1 MAGLLAADTVRLL
14 ERLASAECDDVEA
27 ALTSTA
33 DVEAS
38 EPPPLADSL
47 AAMPYPLLAIDAASV
62 RVYCGCLV
70 RSGPA
75 KVPRLLGCL
84 RARLASLAALDR
96 LAGGDASLLDVLG
109 LATLTRCTLEQ
120 LVREPPRS
128 VREWDAAL
136 APPAGAAGATP
147 APGAGLSYAVD
158 SLLEFVTQCAVD
170 VDDAR
175 YYVLAEVLSALL
187 LLATARADPP
197 QGRRIFDRA
206 LLGSSYAV
214 LASQRLLAHVVSRDA
229 GTAPAAPSTLFRKI
243 SSLASALLSVPSS
256 LFAMVGGASVEGA
269 AGSAAASSDEL
280 DAIAG
285 DTAAMAAAATAAA
298 TAATAAESLVR
309 GDYNSDDTTTLP
321 PVQPVDLVAER
332 ALALLL
338 LLSQCERN
346 LLPEPEP
353 EPEPEPGENTGNM
366 YLASLSGDASVY
378 GRVYTRVGSWLADP
392 RGAVWAYMLVT
403 REPPELLQLDQHGVD
418 SSHGDFREWL
428 LARTDLDVW
437 LLPLLE
443 QLYALSEP
451 PPTTAIVEEAP
462 ATGVPAAAANARGGN
477 SGSAGVS
484 DDERHRIVGTE
495 ILLLTLLELS
505 CDSTATGGGGSCWCE
520 AIHGVVLDSGGGA
533 GGGSGQ
539 QIPIP
544 SWFRAQQIKQQLTVG
559 SLLVMIVCRAITRNL
574 GLVAPPRSRRGQAHP
589 GGGGTF
595 ARTHGQFL
603 LRSALAL
610 LQNLAPH
617 LRDVHAIAADRL
629 VRTYLMLLKRLTVA
643 ATATAAAAETQ
654 RAHED
659 ANEVNAL
666 QQREGAAEAEEL
678 LSMAAGLFDG
688 LFLNDGAMRRN
699 AELMYAL
706 LRSKDALETQL
717 AATGSDRRYGGA
729 VAATAVAA
737 TAGERQDVDRGGTGA
752 PRAESRDVDVEP
764 VAVAVAVVVTEA
776 EAAAEAGAKV
786 RQQPLENLR
795 RVLRVFDDA
804 ATQATATAA
813 AMAAATALGGG
824 GRAATTAPAAAADKG
839 SQPGAEQVLEQQQQG
854 GGQTVGS
861 AGSAGPTGA
870 NAAATGANAAAAAA
884 SAMLSVKD
892 LMETCVADTAATWR
906 GAEHHGLQ
914 APLATPPWRYRQ
926 SSACAAAFLTPY
938 LWQLTRRLT
947 REPAVPGSAGGG
959 GASSGSSGGLGG
971 GVAPSWATIP
981 D

>member
-38 EPPPLADSL
+38 EPPPLADGL
-47 AAMPYPLLAIDAASV
+47 AAMPYPLLAADAASV

-70 RSGPA
+70 RSGPT
-75 KVPRLLGCL
+75 KVLRLLGCL

-136 APPAGAAGATP
+136 APPAGAAGTPP

-197 QGRRIFDRA
+197 PGRRIFDRA
-206 LLGSSYAV
+206 FLGSSYAV

-243 SSLASALLSVPSS
+243 SSLASTLLSVPSS
-256 LFAMVGGASVEGA
+256 LFAMVGGASVEYA
-269 AGSAAASSDEL
+269 DGSAAASSDEL

-309 GDYNSDDTTTLP
+309 GDYNSDGTTMLP

-338 LLSQCERN
+338 LLSQFERN
-346 LLPEPEP
+346 LLPEPQP
-353 EPEPEPGENTGNM
+353 EPEPEPGDNTGNM

-403 REPPELLQLDQHGVD
+403 RESPELQLGQHGVD

-451 PPTTAIVEEAP
+451 PPTAAIVEQAP
-462 ATGVPAAAANARGGN
+462 ATEVPAAANSRGGN

-505 CDSTATGGGGSCWCE
+505 CDSTTTGGGGGSCWCE

-574 GLVAPPRSRRGQAHP
+574 GLVAPPRSRRGQAHS

-629 VRTYLMLLKRLTVA
+629 VRTYLMLLKRLAVA
-643 ATATAAAAETQ
+643 ATATATAAETQ
-654 RAHED
+654 CAHED

-717 AATGSDRRYGGA
+717 AAIASDRRYGGA

-813 AMAAATALGGG
+813 AMAAATALGGE
-824 GRAATTAPAAAADKG
+824 GRAATTAPAAAADTG
-839 SQPGAEQVLEQQQQG
+839 SQPGTEQVLEQQQQG

-861 AGSAGPTGA
+861 AGSAGPT
-870 NAAATGANAAAAAA
+870 ATGANAAAAAVAAA

-892 LMETCVADTAATWR
+892 LMETCIADTAATWR

-959 GASSGSSGGLGG
+959 GAGSGSSGAAGSGG